1 MLLAFA
7 ASPEDLEVLMVS
19 ATYGNVELESCLR
32 NVVSLFYHIEK
43 EIEWRKTNGRKVG
56 FETLL
61 KTKPIVSVGP
71 EHPLLDTKLMAD
83 YFHGTDGLG
92 GISDSHPHLSPAD
105 TWKEL
110 FDITKAPKDP
120 EIDELRKELE
130 SPALFTP
137 SQVPAHLEILRLLR
151 ENEPNTIT
159 IVAVGPLTN
168 LAIAAAEDPET
179 FLRVKEVVVMGGNI
193 YEVGNVRSPFLCP
206 RSTLDIPEPR
216 FRLIKHAP
224 GLIHTALT
232 LRNQVTPVAEFNT
245 FADTVAA
252 ARVYALTSPSPHSTM
267 PPVPPTPAGQKAD
280 QAPPP
285 YLQAYPAKLSK
296 QLNVTLFPLD
306 ITQQHEISRGEFQSF
321 TAPLISAGSPLAEW
335 VSAWL
340 NSTFRKVES
349 LQDDVSGDAV
359 GLHLHDPMTIW
370 YCITQLDPKWELV
383 RNEDIRVETSGQ
395 WTRGMCVIDRRSRRK
410 REVDLEEEISSDHG
424 AWLSAKAGNRLS
436 RCVGSPGTGIFGTY
450 LLEKI
455 FAS

>member
-1 MLLAFA
+1 MAPRKVIIDTDPGCDDTLAMLLAFA

-43 EIEWRKTNGRKVG
+43 EIEWRKANGRKVG

-83 YFHGTDGLG
+83 YFHGNDGLG

-168 LAIAAAEDPET
+168 LAIAAAEDAET
-179 FLRVKEVVVMGGNI
+179 FLRVKEVVVMGGNL
-193 YEVGNVRSPFLCP
+193 YE
-206 RSTLDIPEPR
+206 
-216 FRLIKHAP
+216 
-224 GLIHTALT
+224 
-232 LRNQVTPVAEFNT
+232 VTPVAEFNT

-267 PPVPPTPAGQKAD
+267 PPVPPTPAGRQTD
-280 QAPPP
+280 HAPPP
-285 YLQAYPAKLSK
+285 YLQPYPAKLSK

-306 ITQQHEISRGEFQSF
+306 ITQQHEISRGEFQSH

-340 NSTFRKVES
+340 NSTFHKVES
-349 LQDDVSGDAV
+349 LQDDVTGDAV

-383 RNEDIRVETSGQ
+383 RDEDIRVETSGQ
-395 WTRGMCVIDRRSRRK
+395 WTRGMCVIDRRSRKK
-410 REVDLEEEISSDHG
+410 REVDLEEDISSDHG

>member
-1 MLLAFA
+1 MAPRKVIIDTDPGCDDTLAMLLAFA
-7 ASPEDLEVLMVS
+7 ASPQDLEVLMVS

-43 EIEWRKTNGRKVG
+43 EIEWRKANGRKVG

-71 EHPLLDTKLMAD
+71 EHPLSDTKLMAD

-193 YEVGNVRSPFLCP
+193 YEVGNV
-206 RSTLDIPEPR
+206 
-216 FRLIKHAP
+216 
-224 GLIHTALT
+224 
-232 LRNQVTPVAEFNT
+232 TPVAEFNT

-285 YLQAYPAKLSK
+285 YLQPYPGTLSK

-321 TAPLISAGSPLAEW
+321 TAPLITAGSPLAEW

-383 RNEDIRVETSGQ
+383 RDEDIRVETSGQ